1 MLMGQ
6 SFLGISPLL
15 ATLLHQG
22 AEGWLEDIA
31 LVEVGSVVAR
41 VYTLHA

>member
-6 SFLGISPLL
+6 SFLGISQLL
-15 ATLLHQG
+15 VTLLHQG
-22 AEGWLEDIA
+22 AEGGLEDIA
-31 LVEVGSVVAR
+31 LVEVGSVVAG